1 MAERPF
7 FRKVFQMK
15 KTLIRQDKDN
25 KHFQINENI
34 FYFHHLGKNRNPNWE
49 RVTICVCNNDEDIAP
64 ITFQFDGIGCVEQ
77 ANQKLQEL
85 V

>member
-1 MAERPF
+1 
-7 FRKVFQMK
+7 MK

-49 RVTICVCNNDEDIAP
+49 RVTICVCNNDEDVAP